1 MATERSTSSGLAV
14 AHAAPAGASA
24 TANVVTPFEA
34 IGREDTPT
42 VGGKGANL
50 GEMLHAGLP
59 VPPGFVITI
68 EAYHRFCEHGELG
81 AEIAARLASVDVDD
95 PDSLQQAS
103 RALRDLV
110 LGTGIPDD
118 LRAELVDAYR
128 TLSNDHDDG
137 APLVAVRSSATAE
150 DTVQFS
156 FAGMFE
162 SFLNVR
168 GEAALLRRVKE
179 CWASTFGARVLFY
192 RLKQGMPAEMPVA
205 VIVQRMIDSEKSGVM
220 FTVDPATH
228 DPTRIVIEAAWGL
241 GEVVVGGQVTPDHYV
256 MDKKTLATLTA
267 DVAHKDFLLTRRPGG
282 ATTVRI
288 DLAGDARADARVLTD
303 AELRTIA
310 ELGLRSEQHYG
321 TPQDLEFAV
330 EGDAVYLTQTRPI
343 TTLSERPVVTPSTD
357 GRQDGGR
364 A

>member
-1 MATERSTSSGLAV
+1 MPRGSRDAPQSRRPWPPRLSGAHRIRVRQLRTRYGHCADGLDHGPTYLSCSGDPQHRVAPGMPKRSRRTTMATERSTSSGLAV
-14 AHAAPAGASA
+14 THAAPAGASA

-68 EAYHRFCEHGELG
+68 EAYHRFYEHGELG
-81 AEIAARLASVDVDD
+81 AEIAARLALVDVDD

-118 LRAELVDAYR
+118 LRAELIDAYR

-220 FTVDPATH
+220 FTVDQ
-228 DPTRIVIEAAWGL
+228 I
-241 GEVVVGGQVTPDHYV
+241 
-256 MDKKTLATLTA
+256 
-267 DVAHKDFLLTRRPGG
+267 
-282 ATTVRI
+282 
-288 DLAGDARADARVLTD
+288 
-303 AELRTIA
+303 
-310 ELGLRSEQHYG
+310 
-321 TPQDLEFAV
+321 
-330 EGDAVYLTQTRPI
+330 
-343 TTLSERPVVTPSTD
+343 
-357 GRQDGGR
+357 GR
-364 A
+364 AHV